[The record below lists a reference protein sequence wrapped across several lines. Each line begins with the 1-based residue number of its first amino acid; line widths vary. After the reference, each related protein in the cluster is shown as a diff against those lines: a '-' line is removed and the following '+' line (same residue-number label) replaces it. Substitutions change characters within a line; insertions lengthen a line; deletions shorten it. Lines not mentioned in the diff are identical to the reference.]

1 MLYRE
6 RNIFFIRNYRKI
18 VSLSRRIC
26 RNVAW
31 SFFINDRDDL
41 MGYALE
47 GALLGLRYVDD
58 STAHWEPYLSKHIR
72 SNAIK
77 GAMEMRGIKRDRS
90 KNRPS
95 TPEERSSNLRM
106 YHECI
111 CQEHQDRHDDRPFR
125 YKGFDQVMF
134 QADSKRLLDLLTP
147 SLECEILRLLLD
159 GFDFSQIRRKLR
171 LTYYTFHKVMQNLV
185 QYAEA
190 VNNPHAIE
198 ETGLPKLHPLRPKDK
213 KERSRYRPK
222 TSYSHNDHQD
232 NGHTP

>member
-6 RNIFFIRNYRKI
+6 RNIFFMRNYRKI

-58 STAHWEPYLSKHIR
+58 STSHWEPYLSKHIR

-95 TPEERSSNLRM
+95 SSEERSLNLRM

-111 CQEHQDRHDDRPFR
+111 YQDHQDRHDDRPFR
-125 YKGFDQVMF
+125 CKEFDQTMF
-134 QADSKRLLDLLTP
+134 QADSKRLLDLLNP
-147 SLECEILRLLLD
+147 SLESEILRLLLD
-159 GFDFSQIRRKLR
+159 GFAFAQIRRKLR
-171 LTYYTFHKVMQNLV
+171 MTYYTFHKVMQNLV
-185 QYAEA
+185 RYAEA
-190 VNNPHAIE
+190 VNNPQAIE
-198 ETGLPKLHPLRPKDK
+198 KTVLPELHPLSAKDK
-213 KERSRYRPK
+213 KTLSASP
-222 TSYSHNDHQD
+222 
-232 NGHTP
+232 